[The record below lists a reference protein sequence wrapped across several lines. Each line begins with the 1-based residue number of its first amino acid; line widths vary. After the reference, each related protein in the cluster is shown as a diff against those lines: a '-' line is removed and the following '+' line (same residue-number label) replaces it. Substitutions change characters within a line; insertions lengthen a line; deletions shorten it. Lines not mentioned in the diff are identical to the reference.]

1 MAAALHAS
9 EEARPMFKRI
19 ACGTDFSDT
28 AETAWELASELARI
42 HHAELILV
50 HVFIEMPIYAEVSAT
65 TITQVWEEQ
74 RAWVEQQLVDRV
86 EAAAKRGL
94 SARYLLRTGTA
105 PDELVQ
111 AAIDEA
117 ADLIVVGTHGRSG
130 IERLVIGSVAER
142 VVRHASCPVL
152 TVKPQPKRE
161 AVRAAA

>member
-1 MAAALHAS
+1 
-9 EEARPMFKRI
+9 MFKRI

-28 AETAWELASELARI
+28 AETAWELACELARV
-42 HHAELILV
+42 HHAELVLV
-50 HVFIEMPIYAEVSAT
+50 HVFIEMPLYSEVAVM
-65 TITQVWEEQ
+65 TIQQVWEEQ
-74 RAWVEQQLVDRV
+74 RAWVEQQLVERA
-86 EAAAKRGL
+86 EAATKRGL

-105 PDELVQ
+105 PDEIVQ
-111 AAIDEA
+111 AAVDEA

-152 TVKPQPKRE
+152 TVKPRAQRE